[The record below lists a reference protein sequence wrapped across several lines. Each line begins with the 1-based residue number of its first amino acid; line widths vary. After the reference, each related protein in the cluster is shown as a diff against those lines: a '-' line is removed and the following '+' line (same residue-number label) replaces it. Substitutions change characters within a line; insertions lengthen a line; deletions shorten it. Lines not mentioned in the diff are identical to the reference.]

1 MEQLGKVL
9 AFAGLALA
17 ALGGLLY
24 VLGRSGFRGLPGDLR
39 YETQN
44 VRVYFPVVTCV
55 VLSVVVT
62 LALWA
67 WNWFSRK

>member
-24 VLGRSGFRGLPGDLR
+24 VLGRSGFRGLPGDIR

-44 VRVYFPVVTCV
+44 VRVYFPIVTCV